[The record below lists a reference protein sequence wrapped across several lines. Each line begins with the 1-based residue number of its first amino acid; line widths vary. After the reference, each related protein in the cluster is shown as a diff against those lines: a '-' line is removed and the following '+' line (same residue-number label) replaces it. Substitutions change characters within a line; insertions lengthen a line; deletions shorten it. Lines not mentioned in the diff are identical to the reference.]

1 MQGSTL
7 TQTIDRQ
14 DWPDEKI
21 IERVLAGDAPLY
33 ELLVRRYNQRL
44 YRVVR
49 GVLRDDAE
57 AEDVMQEAYWRA
69 YQHLGEFEG
78 RATFSTWL
86 IRIAVHE
93 ALARLK
99 KNGRVVTSDF
109 EEESSGAEAV
119 APSEGSP
126 EMKFADT
133 ETRKLLEEAML
144 TLPEQY
150 RMVLMMR
157 DVEQLSTAETATAL
171 EISEENVKVRLH
183 RARAMVRKGLFE
195 RVGATSSAAFQFHA
209 VRCDRVASEVMRRVA
224 LSA

>member
-1 MQGSTL
+1 MRGATL
-7 TQTIDRQ
+7 TKTGQLQ

-21 IERVLAGDAPLY
+21 IERVLAGDEPLY

-69 YQHLGEFEG
+69 YQHLREFEG
-78 RATFSTWL
+78 RSSFSTWL
-86 IRIAVHE
+86 IRIGVHE
-93 ALARLK
+93 ALARAK
-99 KNGRVVTSDF
+99 KNGRTVASDF
-109 EEESSGAEAV
+109 EDESAGAEAI

-126 EMKFADT
+126 EMKFAET
-133 ETRKLLEEAML
+133 ETRALLEQAIL
-144 TLPEQY
+144 GLPEQY

-157 DVEQLSTAETATAL
+157 DVEQLSTTETAEAL

-183 RARAMVRKGLFE
+183 RARAMVRRDLFE
-195 RVGATSSAAFQFHA
+195 RVGATSAAAFQFGA
-209 VRCDRVASEVMRRVA
+209 SRCDRVTSEVMRRVA
-224 LSA
+224 GD

>member
-1 MQGSTL
+1 MQGAIL
-7 TQTIDRQ
+7 TKTSQLQ

-69 YQHLGEFEG
+69 YQHLKEFEG
-78 RATFSTWL
+78 RSSFSTWL
-86 IRIAVHE
+86 IRIGVHE
-93 ALARLK
+93 ALARVK
-99 KNGRVVTSDF
+99 KNGRTVTSDF
-109 EEESSGAEAV
+109 EEESAGAEAI
-119 APSEGSP
+119 APNEGSP
-126 EMKFADT
+126 EMKFAET
-133 ETRKLLEEAML
+133 ETRALLEQAIL
-144 TLPEQY
+144 GLPEQY

-157 DVEQLSTAETATAL
+157 DVEQLSTADTAEAL

-183 RARAMVRKGLFE
+183 RARAMVRRDLFE
-195 RVGATSSAAFQFHA
+195 RVGATSAAAFQFGA
-209 VRCDRVASEVMRRVA
+209 SRCDRVTNEVMRRVA
-224 LSA
+224 GN